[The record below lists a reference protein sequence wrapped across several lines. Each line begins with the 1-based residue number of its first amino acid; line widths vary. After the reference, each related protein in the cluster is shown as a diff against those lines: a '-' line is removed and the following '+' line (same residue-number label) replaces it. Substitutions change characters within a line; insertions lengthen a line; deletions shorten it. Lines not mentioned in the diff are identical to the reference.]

1 MKIGIDIR
9 VLLDQKYS
17 GVASFSFHLIKN
29 LIKLD
34 KHNAYYFLSFLRKLS
49 FLLLKG
55 LNIKSSYPNKFLIIL
70 LKNI

>member
-34 KHNAYYFLSFLRKLS
+34 KHNAYYFFYNSFKKAELPT
-49 FLLLKG
+49 FLKG
-55 LNIKSSYPNKFLIIL
+55 LNIKF
-70 LKNI
+70 

>member
-34 KHNAYYFLSFLRKLS
+34 KHNAYYFF
-49 FLLLKG
+49 
-55 LNIKSSYPNKFLIIL
+55 IIL
-70 LKNI
+70 